1 MSRPAPDLEIR
12 LKALDPR
19 GSFILEAPAGSG
31 KTDLLTARFLAL
43 LGTVASPG
51 QIVALTFTRKA
62 ADQMQQRILGVLER
76 ARRGAEPEHEWDAHL
91 LDLARRALDNPGF
104 AEGVLRNPQ
113 SYRVGTFHSFC
124 SSVAGGWPL
133 EAGVPPGAALLDEL
147 DQGRALEAAVE
158 SCFEAILLGG
168 APELRE
174 AFERRLAAADNG
186 YERLREQ
193 VISLMA
199 HRDRLLAFE
208 EFLRSGGGDLGLAA
222 GRILSGLVAVTIRP
236 ARAHFLKHEE
246 QWRELRRALE
256 ECGSPCAVDCPLE
269 VPGEGLEAIPAWQAL
284 SGLVLKS
291 DGGTYTS
298 FSGAKFGAGFGKTAA
313 AQFLK
318 ELPAEAAEALAAV
331 RRWPSAGED
340 PVGLVA
346 LADLLTLAG
355 AARRHLAARIPGA
368 GLDYLELEL
377 AALRSLRWAEVPS
390 ESLIFYNEH
399 LRHLLVDEAQD
410 MNEVQVQILSRLTE
424 GWEPGDGRSLF
435 VVGDPKQSI
444 FRFRRAEVSLFTGLQ
459 ERGLER
465 EGEAAY
471 PLVPLELTA
480 NFRSEP
486 ALVRFC
492 NALFETLWAESG
504 KDGEG
509 VAFRA
514 SEPAREASYAG
525 VGVYVALFTQGEEAQ
540 PGAAPLPSAAERE
553 AAYVAGRVAELHA
566 AEPQATIALLFP
578 ARPAL
583 GPFVSALNRLGV
595 PVRLVEGE
603 SLVGRPEV
611 RHLVNLF
618 TALAR
623 PYDDVAWAGCLR
635 SPWFWVSDAE
645 LLRLSSLEG
654 FWSSKVLAQAEG
666 ETPSAPFALA
676 AREALAAFGREPFEK
691 TLSRLWEELGGP
703 AAAAARYGA
712 AGVANARA
720 FLDLLA
726 ACSGRPA
733 EEALSRLTELL
744 DSAYTPQD
752 PRAAFSPVFAM
763 TIHKAKGL
771 EFDHVFAVALGRDP
785 LGGSRQE
792 HPSFRMERVPLP
804 GKPVLV
810 AAGPDAGRGEPNLAY
825 RLLEELDQRRQ
836 LDESLRLFYVAATR
850 ARRSLTLTGRA
861 AYTQKGILS
870 VRKRYSAL
878 GRLLAS
884 VGGVEG
890 ASGEPWS
897 SLGLRLEIDPQPPC
911 AEAPE
916 GRPRLPG
923 EPPPFE
929 AQPLPYRISSPSAL
943 QEETAQAAP
952 FGADDAA
959 DASAR
964 PRGVVLHRLWECLA
978 LGASLPS
985 ERAVAAALAA
995 EGMGLAQASEQA
1007 RGVLEEAMAAW
1018 EYAPFADLRK
1028 GAVALRP
1035 EVGIEDHDGA
1045 GGLRVGRL
1053 DLLIE
1058 RPNGLIIVDYKTG
1071 RADEGEEGWVAAQ
1084 REHYGPQL
1092 RAYVQMA
1099 SRAFGAEPAN
1109 VRAFIYL
1116 TALRR
1121 LVEL

>member
-1 MSRPAPDLEIR
+1 MSRPAPDHEIR
-12 LKALDPR
+12 LKTLDPR
-19 GSFILEAPAGSG
+19 GSFVLEAPAGSG

-62 ADQMQQRILGVLER
+62 ADQMQQRILGVLDR

-91 LDLARRALDNPGF
+91 LGLARRALDNPGF

-124 SSVAGGWPL
+124 TWVAGGWPL
-133 EAGVPPGAALLDEL
+133 EAGIPPGAVLLDEL

-158 SCFEAILLGG
+158 SCFGAVLSGG
-168 APELRE
+168 APELRD

-186 YERLREQ
+186 YERLKEQ
-193 VISLMA
+193 VTSLMA

-208 EFLRSGGGDLGLAA
+208 EVLRSGGGDLGVTA
-222 GRILSGLVAVTIRP
+222 GRVLSELVALAIRP
-236 ARAHFLKHEE
+236 AREHFLDHEE

-256 ECGSPCAVDCPLE
+256 ACGAPGAEDCPLDI
-269 VPGEGLEAIPAWQAL
+269 PGDGLEAIPAWQAL
-284 SGLVLKS
+284 AELVLKT

-298 FSGAKFGAGFGKTAA
+298 FSGGKFGAGFGKTAA
-313 AQFLK
+313 ARFLK
-318 ELPAEAAEALAAV
+318 EIPAEAAGALATV
-331 RRWPSAGED
+331 RRWPAAGED
-340 PVGLVA
+340 PVGLEA
-346 LADLLTLAG
+346 LADLLALAD
-355 AARRHLAARIPGA
+355 AAQRHLAARIPGA

-377 AALRSLRWAEVPS
+377 AALRSLSWAEVPS

-410 MNEVQVQILSRLTE
+410 MNEVQVRILSRLTE

-459 ERGLER
+459 EQGLPR
-465 EGEAAY
+465 EGEASY

-486 ALVRFC
+486 TLVRFC
-492 NALFETLWAESG
+492 NALFEALWPEPG
-504 KDGEG
+504 KEGEG
-509 VAFRA
+509 VCFRT

-525 VGVYVALFTQGEEAQ
+525 VEARVALFTQGEEAQ
-540 PGAAPLPSAAERE
+540 PGAAPHPSAAERE
-553 AAYVAGRVAELHA
+553 AAYVAGRVSELHA
-566 AEPQATIALLFP
+566 AEPGASIGLLFP

-583 GPFVSALNRLGV
+583 GPFVAALNRLGV

-603 SLVGRPEV
+603 SLAGRPEV

-645 LLRLSSLEG
+645 LLRLSALEG
-654 FWSSKVLAQAEG
+654 FWSSRVLNQVEG
-666 ETPSAPFALA
+666 ETPSSPLGLA
-676 AREALAAFGREPFEK
+676 AREALAAFGREPYER
-691 TLSRLWEELGGP
+691 TVSRLWEELSGP
-703 AAAAARYGA
+703 AATAARYGA

-726 ACSGRPA
+726 GCSGRPA

-744 DSAYTPQD
+744 ESAYTPPD
-752 PRAAFSPVFAM
+752 PRAAFSPVSAM
-763 TIHKAKGL
+763 TVHKAKGL
-771 EFDHVFAVALGRDP
+771 EFDHVLAVALGRDP

-804 GKPVLV
+804 GRPLLV

-836 LDESLRLFYVAATR
+836 LEESLRLFYVAATR

-861 AYTQKGILS
+861 SITQKGLLS
-870 VRKRYSAL
+870 VRKKSSAL
-878 GRLLAS
+878 GRLLAA

-890 ASGEPWS
+890 ASGEPWL
-897 SLGLRLEIDPQPPC
+897 SLGLHLEIDPEPTLAGAQ
-911 AEAPE
+911 A

-959 DASAR
+959 DANAR
-964 PRGVVLHRLWECLA
+964 PRGVVLHRLWERLA

-985 ERAVAAALAA
+985 EKAVAGALAA
-995 EGMGLAQASEQA
+995 EGMGLAEASAQA
-1007 RGVLEEAMAAW
+1007 REVLEEARTAW
-1018 EYAPFADLRK
+1018 EHPSFAGLRE

-1035 EVGIEDHDGA
+1035 EVGLEDHDGA
-1045 GGLRVGRL
+1045 GNLRVGRL

-1058 RPNGLIIVDYKTG
+1058 RPEGFVVVDYKTG
-1071 RADEGEEGWVAAQ
+1071 RPDGAGEEWLAAQ

-1092 RAYVQMA
+1092 RAYAQMA
-1099 SRAFGAEPAN
+1099 SRALGAEAAK
-1109 VRAFIYL
+1109 VRVLLYF
-1116 TALRR
+1116 TSFQR
-1121 LVEL
+1121 LVEP